1 MKSATASAI
10 LSIAVLSSGSLAAFQ
25 MNIARNPAGTAKFS
39 RRNLSPRATV
49 AETLANNITGGSYM
63 ATVKV
68 GSPGQTQTL
77 AIDTG
82 SSDVWV
88 LDVSTDACTD
98 PSIQD
103 QYQDGCATTYDPSK
117 SLSYKDVDPN
127 GFSIQYGDGT
137 AAQGDYITDDLEIGG
152 ATIKA
157 LEMGL
162 AFNSTLFT
170 GLLGIGYD
178 LNEASNSLSGD
189 GNSFVYPSIIDTMV
203 NQSLISTRAYSLYLD
218 DLQASTGS
226 IIFGGIDSDKY
237 HGDLLQLPIVP
248 DTYEN
253 GTKVYAEFTVAL
265 TSFSMTG
272 QEGNTT
278 NLTTGQYDAPVI
290 LDSGTTLTYVPTRLA
305 NLIYEHLN
313 AVDDTQNSGLVFV
326 DCNILTDAPKTTFNF
341 GFGGSNGVSVQVP
354 VDEMVFSLE
363 GLFSLNGY
371 AAPQL
376 PFSNPCALG
385 INGQDQEPY
394 ILGDTFLRSAY
405 VVYDLKNNLIA
416 IAQTNFNS
424 TTSSIIDFQASATT
438 IPNVSG
444 VASNVAVTETAT
456 GGLPIGGGGH
466 TATSEVTGKVT
477 TAGATKSATGSSTSS
492 TGSAS
497 KSAAVGTVPAF
508 DMTAL
513 MVFGLSGA
521 FAVLGGGWF
530 LA

>member
-1 MKSATASAI
+1 M
-10 LSIAVLSSGSLAAFQ
+10 AAFT
-25 MNIARNPAGTAKFS
+25 MNIARTPAGTAKLS
-39 RRNLSPRATV
+39 RRNLSPRASI
-49 AETLANNITGGSYM
+49 AESLANNITGGSYM

-68 GSPGQTQTL
+68 GTPGQTQTL

-98 PSIQD
+98 PSIQE
-103 QYQDGCATTYDPSK
+103 QYQDGCATTFDPSK
-117 SLSYKDVDPN
+117 SSSYKDVDPN
-127 GFSIQYGDGT
+127 GFYIQYGDGT
-137 AAQGDYITDDLEIGG
+137 AAEGDYITDNLQIGG

-162 AFNSTLFT
+162 AYNSTLFT

-178 LNEASNSLSGD
+178 LNEASDSPSGQQAP
-189 GNSFVYPSIIDTMV
+189 FVYPSIIDTMV
-203 NQSLISTRAYSLYLD
+203 NQSLISTKAYSLYLD

-226 IIFGGIDSDKY
+226 IIFGGVDSDKY
-237 HGDLLQLPIVP
+237 HGDLLQIPIVP

-265 TSFSMTG
+265 TSFSITG
-272 QEGNTT
+272 QAGNTT
-278 NLTTGQYDAPVI
+278 NLTKGEYDAPVV
-290 LDSGTTLTYVPTRLA
+290 LDSGTTLSYVPTRLA
-305 NLIYEHLN
+305 TLIYEELN

-326 DCNILTDAPKTTFNF
+326 DCGILTNAPKTTFNF
-341 GFGGSNGVSVQVP
+341 GFGGSNGVSIQVP
-354 VDEMVFSLE
+354 VDEMVFDLS
-363 GLFSLNGY
+363 GLFSLDGY
-371 AAPQL
+371 STPEL
-376 PFSNPCALG
+376 PFSNACALG
-385 INGQDQEPY
+385 INGQDQEPF

-405 VVYDLKNNLIA
+405 VVFDLKNNAIA

-424 TTSSIIDFQASATT
+424 TTSSIVDFQADATA

-456 GGLPIGGGGH
+456 GGLPIGGGH

-492 TGSAS
+492 TGSS
-497 KSAAVGTVPAF
+497 TIKNAAVGSVPAF

-513 MVFGLSGA
+513 MVFGLSGV